1 MVVAYSIM
9 GGFIFKALE
18 APHEEQV
25 KHEVIEFKQDLIEKI
40 WQQAKLINGSDIDHD
55 VFVKKVSEIFVN
67 VSLYVHHLAPILKKK
82 TSSIFGTNTWSVW
95 QPKKDHEN

>member
-67 VSLYVHHLAPILKKK
+67 VSLYVHRAPIFIKI
-82 TSSIFGTNTWSVW
+82 TSSIFGTNTWSV
-95 QPKKDHEN
+95 

>member
-25 KHEVIEFKQDLIEKI
+25 KHDVIEFKQDKIDKI
-40 WQQAKLINGSDIDHD
+40 WQEANLLSCNESNRAAFVTSVAE
-55 VFVKKVSEIFVN
+55 VFVQVGNNNCPLCEFCRRRDDLRVIV
-67 VSLYVHHLAPILKKK
+67 
-82 TSSIFGTNTWSVW
+82 
-95 QPKKDHEN
+95 